1 MLVSQFEEIRTQDD
15 ETFDYFY
22 SKLAPLETKINIGK
36 KM

>member
-1 MLVSQFEEIRTQDD
+1 MLVSQFEEIRMQDD

-22 SKLAPLETKINIGK
+22 SKLSTTTINIGK